1 MFKIITGI
9 LFLCVVATAAGVGT
23 AKFGKNPDIDTA
35 SVPEDVWP
43 NGSTYSFPAAAAAT
57 TIVSG
62 NTADDDVGSGA
73 QTVRV
78 SGLDAN
84 YAVIHE
90 DVSMSGTGAVT
101 LTNQFL
107 RINGMKVLTDGG
119 AGSNSGQI
127 LVKHS
132 STVIGEIPSGAGEAP
147 MAIYTLHAAAKLKGW
162 SVSSYGIDTSRAT
175 FQLQIKEYGGSWA
188 TIAELGTSTTG
199 ATTVSQSF
207 EVPKSLLKKTDIRV
221 RVAAVGADNTL
232 VSARFDLEF

>member
-1 MFKIITGI
+1 MKILLGLLFTAIICTGA
-9 LFLCVVATAAGVGT
+9 VVGT
-23 AKFGKNPDIDTA
+23 SKFGKNPDIDQA

-62 NTADDDVGSGA
+62 NVADDDVGSGA
-73 QTVRV
+73 RTVRV

-84 YAVIHE
+84 YSVISE

-107 RINGMKVLTDGG
+107 RVNSMKVLTDGG

-127 LVKHS
+127 LLKHS

-147 MAIYTLHAAAKLKGW
+147 MAIYTIHTAAKLKGW

-175 FQLQIKEYGGSWA
+175 FRLDIREYGGSWA

-207 EVPKSLLKKTDIRV
+207 NIPKSLPKKTDIRV
-221 RVAAVGADNTL
+221 QVSAVGADNTL
-232 VSARFDLEF
+232 VSAHFELDFN